1 MSKTCFYKG
10 KYRFATCTVDHLPAQ
25 HKTTVPELSPIPRL
39 TTKYRVTQTSLMQQ
53 PTCVVKVMMPVST
66 VEIFRCNQL
75 IQVIDP
81 CHQLPGHKQ
90 FSLCQPH
97 TERRDTAWWPH
108 HICGQ
113 VAHLIHVRVLLP
125 LRGSTILSCLFCLFN
140 IIHKHRH
147 LYNILQWICWSFDK
161 KSVYI

>member
-1 MSKTCFYKG
+1 MCQKTCFYKG

-97 TERRDTAWWPH
+97 TERRDTAW
-108 HICGQ
+108 
-113 VAHLIHVRVLLP
+113 
-125 LRGSTILSCLFCLFN
+125 
-140 IIHKHRH
+140 
-147 LYNILQWICWSFDK
+147 
-161 KSVYI
+161 